1 VDLPVFALH
10 QVVFPGSPV
19 TLRVFEPRYREL
31 LDDVAAGGRF
41 VIAAIRQGR
50 EVAGPAEVFRVG
62 VTVEGPVPE
71 VLPDGTLLLQLDA
84 DERVT
89 LVERIAEDPYP
100 SWCVEPYP
108 DEGGAG
114 TDDVEVTVQA
124 LRDYL
129 VAIGE
134 DHVRPAIP
142 TDPVAAS
149 NVLAAAAP
157 GLPVVRQ
164 ELLETAAAG
173 DRLAR
178 ASAIFRREA
187 AIVRA
192 TGAGVASAEL
202 GISPN

>member
-1 VDLPVFALH
+1 MEVPVFALH

-19 TLRVFEPRYREL
+19 TLRVFEHRYRQL
-31 LDDVAAGGRF
+31 VDDVGSDGGF
-41 VIAAIRQGR
+41 MVAAIRRGR
-50 EVAGPAEVFRVG
+50 EVAGPADVFRVG
-62 VTVEGPVPE
+62 VTVEGPAPE
-71 VLPDGTLLLQLDA
+71 VLADGSLLLELHA
-84 DERVT
+84 GERVT

-100 SWCVEPYP
+100 SWHVEPYP

-114 TDDVEVTVQA
+114 TDDVEAAAQA
-124 LRDYL
+124 LRGYL

-134 DHVRPAIP
+134 NLVRPAIP

-164 ELLETAAAG
+164 ELLEIPAAG
-173 DRLAR
+173 ERLAR
-178 ASAIFRREA
+178 ATAIFRRETA
-187 AIVRA
+187 LVRA
-192 TGAGVASAEL
+192 TGAGVAGADL